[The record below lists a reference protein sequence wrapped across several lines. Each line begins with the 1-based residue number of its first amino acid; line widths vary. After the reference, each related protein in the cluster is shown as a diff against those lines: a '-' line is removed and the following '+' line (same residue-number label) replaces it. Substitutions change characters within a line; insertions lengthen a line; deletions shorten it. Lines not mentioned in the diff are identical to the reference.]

1 MTHATPLSERHG
13 PSPSAGYSVHELM
26 GLDMNPAAEHP
37 RFDDDIWDLTGVLG
51 APIQLKP
58 QRLVWD
64 FTAIPHSRWQVIV
77 REFLVRAP
85 RHDAVATLPWARRE
99 QLSLRTCTDR
109 RFDVLTWLRWL
120 AGQGVERLTQVTQ
133 EHCEQVGEH
142 PGSDLRLV
150 DLLDAAGQRT
160 TDPHRLRIVALPPS
174 QRLGQHSDGNVGMP
188 GGADLV
194 GKLDVDTGVS
204 GLAERGLGSG
214 EAGELAGRQA
224 DPDGLLRAAPLSAIQ
239 TGCGTGSPGRSIR

>member
-85 RHDAVATLPWARRE
+85 RHDAVATLPGHAGSNCRFGRAPIGGSM
-99 QLSLRTCTDR
+99 SLR
-109 RFDVLTWLRWL
+109 
-120 AGQGVERLTQVTQ
+120 
-133 EHCEQVGEH
+133 
-142 PGSDLRLV
+142 
-150 DLLDAAGQRT
+150 
-160 TDPHRLRIVALPPS
+160 
-174 QRLGQHSDGNVGMP
+174 
-188 GGADLV
+188 
-194 GKLDVDTGVS
+194 
-204 GLAERGLGSG
+204 
-214 EAGELAGRQA
+214 
-224 DPDGLLRAAPLSAIQ
+224 
-239 TGCGTGSPGRSIR
+239 GCGGWPARVSSA